1 MANDKKIVN
10 VWDPLVRIGHWTL
23 VIAFFTA
30 YFTEDDLME
39 VHEWAGYTVAAIVLI
54 RIVWGFVGTKHA
66 RFSDFIY
73 APAKV
78 LAYLKNLLARKPQH
92 YIGHNPAGGAM
103 VIALLLSLG
112 ATTFTGMKLYAV
124 EENEG
129 PFAITAQQAQI
140 HMDKASIISTA
151 KAEEEEDDD
160 ADEQSEGAKGG
171 HVVDKQAE
179 EYWEEL
185 HETFV
190 NLTLLLVILHIGG
203 VIFSSIV
210 DKEKLVKA
218 MITGKKEVD
227 DSYQ

>member
-1 MANDKKIVN
+1 MTNDKRIVN
-10 VWDPLVRIGHWTL
+10 VWDPLVRIGHWIL

-39 VHEWAGYTVAAIVLI
+39 IHTWAGYTVAAIVLI
-54 RIVWGFVGTKHA
+54 RIIWGLVGTKHA
-66 RFSDFIY
+66 RFGDFIY
-73 APAKV
+73 APGKIF
-78 LAYLKNLLARKPQH
+78 AYLKNLLSRKPQH

-129 PFAITAQQAQI
+129 PFAITAQQAK
-140 HMDKASIISTA
+140 MLTGKASIISTA
-151 KAEEEEDDD
+151 KAEEEDTAEK
-160 ADEQSEGAKGG
+160 SEGAKSG
-171 HVVDKQAE
+171 HEVDKQAE

-190 NLTLLLVILHIGG
+190 NLTLLLVFLHIGG

-218 MITGKKEVD
+218 MITGKKEID

>member
-1 MANDKKIVN
+1 MTNDKRIVN
-10 VWDPLVRIGHWTL
+10 VWDPLIRIGHWTL

-30 YFTEDDLME
+30 YFTEDDLMD
-39 VHEWAGYTVAAIVLI
+39 VHTWAGYTVAAVVLI
-54 RIVWGFVGTKHA
+54 RIAWGLVGSKHA
-66 RFSDFIY
+66 RFGDFIY

-78 LAYLKNLLARKPQH
+78 FAYLKNLLARKPQH
-92 YIGHNPAGGAM
+92 YIGHNPAGGVM

-129 PFAITAQQAQI
+129 PFAITAQQAQT

-151 KAEEEEDDD
+151 KAEEEEDE
-160 ADEQSEGAKGG
+160 DEESKGAKSG
-171 HVVDKQAE
+171 HVVDEQAE
-179 EYWEEL
+179 EYWEDL

-190 NLTLLLVILHIGG
+190 NLTLLLVFLHIGG

-218 MITGKKEVD
+218 MITGKKEID